1 MKAIYDVKRF
11 EPRKSI
17 GYLMHRARSEILAA
31 LDRELAQ
38 HTELAP
44 LEVTAAQYIIL
55 NMLMEWD
62 TDSTSHLCKE
72 MSYDPG
78 AMTRM
83 VDRLEAK
90 GLLQR
95 RRCPND
101 RRLVNLELTAAG
113 REAVP
118 KMRACSVTVLN
129 RFLRGFSAD
138 EVRQLESFLIRI
150 YENK

>member
-1 MKAIYDVKRF
+1 MKTIYDIKHF
-11 EPRKSI
+11 EPRKSV
-17 GYLMHRARSEILAA
+17 GFLMHRARSEILAA
-31 LDRELAQ
+31 LDRELGQ
-38 HTELAP
+38 DTELAP
-44 LEVTAAQYIIL
+44 LEISAAQYIIL
-55 NMLMEWD
+55 NSLMEQD
-62 TDSTSHLCKE
+62 VDSTSRLCKQ

-90 GLLQR
+90 GLIQR

-101 RRLVNLELTAAG
+101 RRLVNLELTDAG

-129 RFLRGFSAD
+129 RFLRGFSVD